1 MQCNKTERA
10 VCFLLC
16 ISFGCICAPA
26 FSQKTVAEPGPS
38 KSGSS
43 RYVSA
48 LAAAKAEISKG
59 ELSAAE
65 EKLWTVLSSHP
76 NQSEALTLL
85 GIIRGRQK
93 RYAEGEALLRR
104 VVQLDPKSVAAHRN
118 LANAL
123 SAQNKR
129 DEAIAEYAEVVKL
142 SPHDNR
148 ARIDLA
154 RLYLARGRFAEA
166 LSTLEAI
173 PPAQFPGDATPA
185 KAATLLGLGR
195 TKEAGALIP
204 RAERSPASAAEMAE
218 VFLDGNAPQYALQIV
233 HDILQRAPRP
243 PALIYTLKGRAQFAT
258 GDRAGALK
266 SLREA
271 LIRDPKSVDSLLL
284 MAEIHASEGEHAESL
299 ELLKRANAQQGNSP
313 TILRPLVIEAMKAGE
328 VNTASRAGRLLADSA
343 AENVDDQYLAAAAM
357 LEGKDFATAS
367 SIFAKYVIVRPEDG
381 KGFLGLGIA
390 ELAQQHDAE
399 ARKALERALQID
411 PQLADAE
418 YQLAIVADHQSA
430 TTEELHHLERT
441 IQLQPDHAKAL
452 AKLGRQYLQT
462 GDVEKADA
470 VLERSVASDP
480 NNSQSQYDLALVLA
494 KMGKTEEAKQHM
506 ARSAA
511 LKAEEDAGKKPI
523 AAASH
528 P

>member
-1 MQCNKTERA
+1 
-10 VCFLLC
+10 
-16 ISFGCICAPA
+16 
-26 FSQKTVAEPGPS
+26 
-38 KSGSS
+38 
-43 RYVSA
+43 
-48 LAAAKAEISKG
+48 
-59 ELSAAE
+59 
-65 EKLWTVLSSHP
+65 
-76 NQSEALTLL
+76 
-85 GIIRGRQK
+85 
-93 RYAEGEALLRR
+93 
-104 VVQLDPKSVAAHRN
+104 
-118 LANAL
+118 
-123 SAQNKR
+123 
-129 DEAIAEYAEVVKL
+129 
-142 SPHDNR
+142 
-148 ARIDLA
+148 
-154 RLYLARGRFAEA
+154 
-166 LSTLEAI
+166 
-173 PPAQFPGDATPA
+173 
-185 KAATLLGLGR
+185 
-195 TKEAGALIP
+195 
-204 RAERSPASAAEMAE
+204 MAE

-233 HDILQRAPRP
+233 DDILQRAPRP

-299 ELLKRANAQQGNSP
+299 ELLKRANAQQGNSA

-328 VNTASRAGRLLADSA
+328 LNTASRAGRLLADSA
-343 AENVDDQYLAAAAM
+343 SENVDDQYLAAAAM

-367 SIFAKYVIVRPEDG
+367 SIFAKYVILRPEDS

-411 PQLADAE
+411 PKLADAE

-441 IQLQPDHAKAL
+441 IQLQPAHAKGL
-452 AKLGRQYLQT
+452 DKLGRQYLQA

-470 VLERSVASDP
+470 VLERSVAADP